1 MIVDLSVVELIE
13 NIVNMLSMMFNKPNI
28 VIFLIFKNT
37 DFILIF
43 QKMILIYTDFYTDFS
58 VDPFGSTGFCSKRQS
73 CMRVACHLYD
83 KLLAFCR
90 LDYMF

>member
-1 MIVDLSVVELIE
+1 MTVDLSVVELIE

-43 QKMILIYTDFYTDFS
+43 QKIILIYTDFYTDFS
-58 VDPFGSTGFCSKRQS
+58 VDPTGSTVIDRF
-73 CMRVACHLYD
+73 
-83 KLLAFCR
+83 
-90 LDYMF
+90 